1 MGCKI
6 PVTAIVKSTALWVK
20 SSTLEFIV
28 KGWSNQALLFEN
40 CVDFSR
46 KNTMSQ
52 RLGGK
57 LLNFMPRQNNS
68 SLKRKLHFLRNILLA
83 STAE

>member
-1 MGCKI
+1 MGSKI

-20 SSTLEFIV
+20 SSTLESIV
-28 KGWSNQALLFEN
+28 KGWSNKALLFEN
-40 CVDFSR
+40 CVDFSH

-57 LLNFMPRQNNS
+57 FCQG
-68 SLKRKLHFLRNILLA
+68 KIIIIILLKE
-83 STAE
+83 S